1 MNHIKYDFE
10 VVVKWSQ
17 TVEDKN
23 KTQAIEQLKETFKDE
38 YNLDLDDSE
47 IKLIR

>member
-1 MNHIKYDFE
+1 MKYDFE

-17 TVEDKN
+17 TVEDKS
-23 KTQAIEQLKETFKDE
+23 KAQAIEQLKETFKDE